1 MNHAPFKTR
10 SPSVTR
16 ARRCRSV
23 ISLLAVILVLLS
35 IDAHKAAAGELKDSD
50 RDRVVVMLAE
60 TKTLIEDNYWNPGIK
75 GPKLDAQAELART
88 RIEKADSIG
97 EAFAALAQFVLDL
110 NDSHTFFVPPETRI
124 HADYG
129 WQEAAVGNHVYVV
142 KVNPKSDA
150 ARQGITPGDEVL
162 AINGLMVN
170 RKSLRNV
177 AYIFNMLRPQPGLHL
192 ELRTP
197 EGAVRELDVA
207 AQVSHTG
214 AVVDTRRELEQLE
227 DHWQE
232 MKPILTDDGP
242 DVLIAKVPSFAMHDY
257 DVDEIFHR
265 AHGKS
270 SLIVDLRGDTGGPVG
285 IVEKLIG
292 GLFGPDTKI
301 GTAQTRTTRDEL
313 VAKGTGSH
321 AFTGRVFVLVD
332 ASSASCSELFARIM
346 QLDDR
351 GTVVGDTSMGAV
363 MGARSWVRQ
372 VYGRPSYYAVEITV
386 SDLTMSDGQ
395 RLENVGVTPDFV
407 VLPSAEDLRAGRD
420 PALAKA
426 LAFAHTPLY
435 EATAPALTVK

>member
-1 MNHAPFKTR
+1 
-10 SPSVTR
+10 
-16 ARRCRSV
+16 
-23 ISLLAVILVLLS
+23 
-35 IDAHKAAAGELKDSD
+35 
-50 RDRVVVMLAE
+50 
-60 TKTLIEDNYWNPGIK
+60 
-75 GPKLDAQAELART
+75 
-88 RIEKADSIG
+88 
-97 EAFAALAQFVLDL
+97 
-110 NDSHTFFVPPETRI
+110 
-124 HADYG
+124 
-129 WQEAAVGNHVYVV
+129 
-142 KVNPKSDA
+142 
-150 ARQGITPGDEVL
+150 
-162 AINGLMVN
+162 
-170 RKSLRNV
+170 
-177 AYIFNMLRPQPGLHL
+177 
-192 ELRTP
+192 
-197 EGAVRELDVA
+197 
-207 AQVSHTG
+207 
-214 AVVDTRRELEQLE
+214 
-227 DHWQE
+227 
-232 MKPILTDDGP
+232 
-242 DVLIAKVPSFAMHDY
+242 
-257 DVDEIFHR
+257 
-265 AHGKS
+265 
-270 SLIVDLRGDTGGPVG
+270 VG

-395 RLENVGVTPDFV
+395 RLENIGVTPDFV

-435 EATAPALTVK
+435 EATAPALTAK